1 VSKDEE
7 GTKKDD
13 DAVGDSN
20 GGAPDMVLNANVR
33 TPYVTFDSSSDDGRA
48 PREAVVVDELAPP
61 DGASVGDGGPEG
73 IFDADCAI
81 AADAACG
88 WRPRCRAQRWRLQH
102 NLVSVDGELLYSEDK
117 TNNDTTY
124 IKPCTT
130 ERLSILS
137 IRQAWWE
144 AGTGVIRPQSCLC
157 YGWLWRCH
165 PETA

>member
-81 AADAACG
+81 AADAGAGGSDGARDDWKGDADEIGLGGGGADGDRDVARNDGAC
-88 WRPRCRAQRWRLQH
+88 
-102 NLVSVDGELLYSEDK
+102 S
-117 TNNDTTY
+117 TT
-124 IKPCTT
+124 
-130 ERLSILS
+130 
-137 IRQAWWE
+137 W
-144 AGTGVIRPQSCLC
+144 
-157 YGWLWRCH
+157 
-165 PETA
+165 